1 MSDLSQLPSQP
12 APETGAA
19 SLRSALAPAAR
30 SRRAAAAPF
39 VWPMPPFA
47 AYPPAEPQ
55 REPLTVE
62 IEGRSGNLMS
72 GLLVALEPAA
82 GIARVQ
88 VPPDRVSLPMRF
100 DQIRRITLQA
110 PILPLSRREGLPAPA
125 EPLSEA
131 QAQVLE
137 HHPAQPFTVHLAGG
151 GSFGGVTVG
160 HVENEVGLFLFM
172 PLDDRGAVQC
182 SLLPRA
188 AYDRAVLGERL
199 GALLVEEAAVTPA
212 QVEQAMQIQK
222 RSRGQKLG
230 EILVARQIVTPDQ
243 LLAALDKQARMP
255 MVRLGEALVALGYLR
270 EEQLHEVLGQQVSE
284 RVQPLGEVLLERDWV
299 TPQQLRVAMARKMGY
314 PVVNLT
320 TFHPQNEA
328 LARLPLE
335 TARVLEVLP
344 LVHRAGRLVVA
355 MQDVSRQAVLEQLAE
370 LSGCA
375 IAPALAGAGDLKAAI
390 ERAYADLPV
399 PVDPE
404 AADTSVATAAATPAS
419 TGSTPASADSARSAG
434 EPREAEGH
442 RGGRDHPVQQLLVTL
457 VADAMGK
464 GASAIHIENHPSE
477 DKLWVR
483 LRRDGRMEPHTEL
496 PGRWRTGLMARIKS
510 LAELD
515 VAEHRRPQSG
525 RLAFARLM
533 PQHRIELRVT
543 TLPTHGGMEDIVI
556 GLPTRLK
563 ALKFE
568 ALGLSAPDQE
578 RLGALLERPG
588 GGLILGVGPAGSG
601 RTTTLLA
608 ELSRLNQPERKIVS
622 LGERLEATLPGVRQ
636 IEVDARAGRPMAAAL
651 QAVLQADAD
660 VIAIDGLRDVDSAQ
674 LALEAAAAGRL
685 VLATTT
691 GRNTAEAVQR
701 LLDLGVDRWL
711 LGDTLQAVHA
721 QRLMRRLCSSC
732 RMSRSAREP
741 EIAEWIEGHFHGG
754 HVEAADEAREQL
766 RADWLA
772 RHGRDGKLRRYHSA
786 GCERCRGTGLRG
798 RAVAH
803 ELMFV
808 SRELRRMIRAG
819 APAWNLQRLALQ
831 EGLRTLRQD
840 AVEKMLAGLV
850 SLDEVRGVCD

>member
-1 MSDLSQLPSQP
+1 MSDLSQFPPNP
-12 APETGAA
+12 AAGAA
-19 SLRSALAPAAR
+19 EVQRTLAPAPRGRR
-30 SRRAAAAPF
+30 SAAAPF
-39 VWPMPPFA
+39 AWPMPPFA
-47 AYPPAEPQ
+47 SYPPAEPQ
-55 REPLTVE
+55 REPLAVE

-72 GLLVALEPAA
+72 GQLVALEPAA

-137 HHPAQPFTVHLAGG
+137 HHPAQPFTVHLGG
-151 GSFGGVTVG
+151 GESFGGVTVG

-182 SLLPRA
+182 SLLPRGAYERA
-188 AYDRAVLGERL
+188 ALGERL

-320 TFHPQNEA
+320 NFHPQNEA

-335 TARVLEVLP
+335 TARLLEVLP

-375 IAPALAGAGDLKAAI
+375 IAPALTGAGDLKAAI

-404 AADTSVATAAATPAS
+404 AAGVPSAAPAASAASAGAAGPAAPEAAAGPARE
-419 TGSTPASADSARSAG
+419 GEGGARA
-434 EPREAEGH
+434 
-442 RGGRDHPVQQLLVTL
+442 GRDHPVQQLLVTL

-496 PGRWRTGLMARIKS
+496 PGRWRTGLVARIKS

-515 VAEHRRPQSG
+515 VADNRRPQSG

-543 TLPTHGGMEDIVI
+543 TLPTHGGMEDIVL

-568 ALGLSAPDQE
+568 GLGLGASEQE
-578 RLGALLERPG
+578 RLAALLERPG
-588 GGLILGVGPAGSG
+588 GGLILGVGPARSG

-608 ELSRLNQPERKIVS
+608 ELNRLNQPERKIVA

-660 VIAIDGLRDVDSAQ
+660 VIAIDGLRDVDTAQ

-701 LLDLGVDRWL
+701 LIDLGVDRWL

-721 QRLMRRLCSSC
+721 QRLMRRLCSTC

-754 HVEAADEAREQL
+754 HVEAAEEAREQL

-772 RHGRDGKLRRYHSA
+772 RHGRDGKLRRYQSA

-798 RAVAH
+798 RAAAH